1 MRTLPARWIGGL
13 TAAVLAGLVG
23 LGPARG
29 AGPAVSSSPPPVL
42 AEAAR
47 VTGELFY
54 DRAAAERLRAAAPG
68 FAVGLPAAASAD
80 RIDGAIDAMLAS
92 LGASHTGRY
101 TKDEVAYYE
110 LLDIFSRGDIRDRLG
125 LMFPQG
131 EVAYTGIGVAPRVI
145 DGRTFLAGV
154 YHGGPADR
162 AGLQTGDEILAV
174 DGRPFAP
181 IGSFAGKAGRP
192 SAVELRRDAG
202 GPAATLAVTPERIR
216 PNEAFL
222 AAMRDSIRV
231 IPVGG
236 DRIGYVR
243 LWSYAG
249 WRYQELLEDE
259 LAQGRLKDADGLVL
273 DLRGGWGGAQIE
285 YAELFLGGTPDMV
298 VTGREAR
305 DEFANFRWR
314 RPLVVLIDGGTRS
327 GKEIVAYALQRK
339 GVRLVGTRT
348 AGAVLAGRARLLGD
362 DSLLLV
368 AVLDVTVDGVRL
380 EGRGVTPDVEVP
392 QALPYAAGRDPQLEA
407 ALVEIGRVL
416 EG

>member
-23 LGPARG
+23 LGPSRG
-29 AGPAVSSSPPPVL
+29 AGPAASSSPPPVL

-68 FAVGLPAAASAD
+68 FAAGLPAAASAA

-145 DGRTFLAGV
+145 GGRTFLAGV

-162 AGLQTGDEILAV
+162 AGLRTGDEILAV

-231 IPVGG
+231 IPVGR